1 MVIAVGVAPS
11 RESELRNV
19 VQNGVH
25 VRSKE
30 CSQRLGAH
38 VPLRAQAHSEGSND
52 ASFGA
57 STRATMSS
65 WSSVQYTSFTVALS
79 NFASSRKAS
88 ARPRS
93 LDVADSLVGKVR
105 KHDIYICRHGER
117 PLKPPK
123 SNADKGHAS
132 TSPGT
137 VASFSPGL
145 GASLV
150 ICATPAHHGLGRHC
164 LVKRVFLER
173 MLSGLC
179 DATRG

>member
-1 MVIAVGVAPS
+1 LA
-11 RESELRNV
+11 
-19 VQNGVH
+19 
-25 VRSKE
+25 
-30 CSQRLGAH
+30 AH
-38 VPLRAQAHSEGSND
+38 VPRRAEAQAEGSHD
-52 ASFGA
+52 RLIRRVDDGHVVVLAKPPVARPF
-57 STRATMSS
+57 
-65 WSSVQYTSFTVALS
+65 TSLR

-93 LDVADSLVGKVR
+93 LDVADSRVGKVR